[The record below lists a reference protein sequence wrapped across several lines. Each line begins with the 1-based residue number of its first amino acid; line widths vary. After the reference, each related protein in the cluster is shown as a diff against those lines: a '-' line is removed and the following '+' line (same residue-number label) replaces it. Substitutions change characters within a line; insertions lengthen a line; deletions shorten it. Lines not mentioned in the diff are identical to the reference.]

1 MKGVSEYK
9 ESVVH
14 FAKDVGLEI
23 QKITWPSRSE
33 TTKSALAVLI
43 ISGIFAIFLSF
54 VDYVF
59 SVVVGS
65 ILS

>member
-23 QKITWPSRSE
+23 KKITWPSRSE